1 MNDIETKVKDFEPV
15 NIIGGGIAGLATALA
30 LKTLGIDYN
39 IFEKSS
45 EIKYENVGLGIS
57 ANIFPILENWKILE
71 ETKKLGTEIQ
81 NFYFVDKNLKYLN
94 SFKMKSPALSVNRRL
109 FYQLLNERLDKEKMH
124 LNCIKSINDFFEN
137 EIVISADGINSRT
150 RQKYYPNLKIRN
162 SNQILWRGISEIKL
176 SEKFQNAYHDFIGGN
191 LRFAIIHTGGDYYSW
206 YMIKQKINNEKVTL
220 DKNIL
225 KTFFKNYHPIVNSVI
240 DKTENVYFSELLDI
254 NPNDRKNLS
263 WSKKKKL
270 LIGDAI
276 HPTTP
281 NMANGACLAMED
293 AFLLANL
300 LSKSSLTLE
309 EIFEVFQKQRTKKVD
324 QIVVQSWWFGKLF
337 HSKSKVFDYFI
348 KAGIAITPNFLF
360 DKIYSNVLVKTK
372 VDDNYK

>member
-1 MNDIETKVKDFEPV
+1 MNETIKQDLGTV

-57 ANIFPILENWKILE
+57 ANIFPILEKWKILE
-71 ETKKLGTEIQ
+71 ETRKLGTEIQ
-81 NFYFVDKNLKYLN
+81 DFYFVDKDLNYLN

-124 LNCIKSINDFFEN
+124 LNCIKSINDFSEN
-137 EIVISADGINSRT
+137 EIVISADGINSVA

-162 SNQILWRGISEIKL
+162 SNQILWRGISKIKL

-206 YMIKQKINNEKVTL
+206 YVIKQKINNEKVTL
-220 DKNIL
+220 DKNTL

-240 DKTENVYFSELLDI
+240 DKTKNVYFSELLDI

-293 AFLLANL
+293 AYLLANL

-324 QIVVQSWWFGKLF
+324 RIVVQSWWFGKLF

-372 VDDNYK
+372 VDDSYE

>member
-57 ANIFPILENWKILE
+57 ANIFPILEKWKILE
-71 ETKKLGTEIQ
+71 ETRKLGTEIQ
-81 NFYFVDKNLKYLN
+81 DFYFVDKDLNYLN
-94 SFKMKSPALSVNRRL
+94 SFKIKSPALSVNRRL

-124 LNCIKSINDFFEN
+124 LNCIKSINDFSEN
-137 EIVISADGINSRT
+137 EIVISADGINSVT

-206 YMIKQKINNEKVTL
+206 YVIKQKINNEKVTL
-220 DKNIL
+220 DKNTL

-240 DKTENVYFSELLDI
+240 DKTKNVYFSELLDI

-263 WSKKKKL
+263 WFKNKKL
-270 LIGDAI
+270 MIGDAI

-309 EIFEVFQKQRTKKVD
+309 ETFEVFQKQRTKKVD
-324 QIVVQSWWFGKLF
+324 RIVVQSWWFGKLF

-360 DKIYSNVLVKTK
+360 DKIYSNVLDKTN
-372 VDDNYK
+372 VDDSYE

>member
-1 MNDIETKVKDFEPV
+1 MNETIKQDLGTV

-81 NFYFVDKNLKYLN
+81 DFYFVDKDLNYLN
-94 SFKMKSPALSVNRRL
+94 SFKIKSPALSVNRRL

-124 LNCIKSINDFFEN
+124 LNCIKSINDFSEN
-137 EIVISADGINSRT
+137 EIVISADGINSVA

-162 SNQILWRGISEIKL
+162 SNQILWRGISKIKL

-206 YMIKQKINNEKVTL
+206 YVIKQKINNEKVTL
-220 DKNIL
+220 DKNTL

-240 DKTENVYFSELLDI
+240 DKTKNVYFSELLDI

-293 AFLLANL
+293 AYLLANL

-324 QIVVQSWWFGKLF
+324 RIVVQSWWFGKLF

-360 DKIYSNVLVKTK
+360 DKIYSNVLDKTN
-372 VDDNYK
+372 VDDSYK

>member
-81 NFYFVDKNLKYLN
+81 DFYFVDKDLNYLN

-124 LNCIKSINDFFEN
+124 LNCIKSINDFPEN
-137 EIVISADGINSRT
+137 EIVISADGINSVT
-150 RQKYYPNLKIRN
+150 RQKYYPNLKIRK

-206 YMIKQKINNEKVTL
+206 YVIKQKINNEKVTL
-220 DKNIL
+220 DKNTL

-263 WSKKKKL
+263 WFKNKKL
-270 LIGDAI
+270 MIGDAI

-309 EIFEVFQKQRTKKVD
+309 ETFEIFQKQRTKKVD

>member
-206 YMIKQKINNEKVTL
+206 YVIKQKINNEKVTL

>member
-81 NFYFVDKNLKYLN
+81 DFYFVDKDLNYLN

-124 LNCIKSINDFFEN
+124 LNCIKSINDFSEN
-137 EIVISADGINSRT
+137 EIVISADGINSVA

-162 SNQILWRGISEIKL
+162 SNQILWRGISKIKL

-206 YMIKQKINNEKVTL
+206 YVIKQKINNEKVTL
-220 DKNIL
+220 DKNTL

-240 DKTENVYFSELLDI
+240 DKTKNVYFSELLDI

-293 AFLLANL
+293 AYLLANL

-324 QIVVQSWWFGKLF
+324 RIVVQSWWFGKLF

-360 DKIYSNVLVKTK
+360 DKIYSNVLVKTN
-372 VDDNYK
+372 VDDSYE

>member
-124 LNCIKSINDFFEN
+124 LNCIKSINDFPEN
-137 EIVISADGINSRT
+137 EIVISADGINSVT
-150 RQKYYPNLKIRN
+150 RQKHYPNLKIRN

>member
-1 MNDIETKVKDFEPV
+1 MNETIKQDLGTV

-81 NFYFVDKNLKYLN
+81 DFYFVDKGLNYLN

-124 LNCIKSINDFFEN
+124 LNCIKSINDFSEN
-137 EIVISADGINSRT
+137 EIVISADGINSVA

-162 SNQILWRGISEIKL
+162 SNQILWRGISKIKL

-206 YMIKQKINNEKVTL
+206 YVIKQKINNEKVTL
-220 DKNIL
+220 DKNTL

-240 DKTENVYFSELLDI
+240 DKTKNVYFSELLDI

-293 AFLLANL
+293 AYLLANL

-324 QIVVQSWWFGKLF
+324 RIVVQSWWFGKLF

-360 DKIYSNVLVKTK
+360 DKIYSNVLDKTN
-372 VDDNYK
+372 VDDSYK